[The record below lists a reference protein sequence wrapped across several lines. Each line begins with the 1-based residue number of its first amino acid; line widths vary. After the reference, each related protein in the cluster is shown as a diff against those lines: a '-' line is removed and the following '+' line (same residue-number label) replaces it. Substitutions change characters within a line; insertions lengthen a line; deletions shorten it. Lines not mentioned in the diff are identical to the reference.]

1 MSSPNLYLEAA
12 KLEIEMIPKTYM
24 HFTQKHSVKILSV
37 VPKKLTEDIT
47 VPLVRFKDLQTNIEN
62 ELPIERF
69 KELFGPV

>member
-1 MSSPNLYLEAA
+1 
-12 KLEIEMIPKTYM
+12 
-24 HFTQKHSVKILSV
+24 VKILSV